1 MILLAATVV
10 WQNFAS
16 ATADP
21 AGAVSRVPVPDSPIL
36 IGQSPVK
43 GNASA
48 RVALIE
54 YSDFECPYC
63 AKVAK
68 EIEPVIRRDYIDTGR
83 ALMVYKHFPL
93 SIHDH
98 AQDIAEA
105 AWCAGQQG
113 KFWDAH
119 DYLFKLGGKV
129 DESTSNSMVSAVAL
143 DPGSFASCLA
153 DGLAASAV
161 KADRAEGE
169 GLKVGG
175 TPIFFIG
182 VVEGDRAVRVKYVL
196 SGAKP
201 LDAFTTILDK
211 LLN

>member
-10 WQNFAS
+10 WQNVAS

-83 ALMVYKHFPL
+83 A
-93 SIHDH
+93 
-98 AQDIAEA
+98 
-105 AWCAGQQG
+105 
-113 KFWDAH
+113 
-119 DYLFKLGGKV
+119 
-129 DESTSNSMVSAVAL
+129 
-143 DPGSFASCLA
+143 